1 MNSKPVTFIAFLLLS
16 ASLSVGNAQN
26 AIEPAPEPSQEKPID
41 PNRYSLEWGMLSL
54 YGGMPQT
61 VGRFVLDGEKLP
73 GKNSMRFY
81 EVQANQKA
89 FENGQTLF
97 DQSNYYYFSHT
108 NTLTGSSNYLGI
120 THDKAQT
127 SVSNRRYRYNKGG
140 TEITYMHGDHFF
152 SKRDKVLHAKFYA
165 EYRYGLFL
173 AFNDINAL
181 IETQS
186 RDGLLLIESQKS
198 GRAYAGMGLI
208 AGGGAGL
215 NWRIT
220 HAFSLSL
227 GISVAVQ
234 GGYTREKV
242 RVNGEPDHR
251 LRFGYLAS
259 ALTIPVIKFNF

>member
-1 MNSKPVTFIAFLLLS
+1 MKSTPATLIAFLLLS
-16 ASLSVGNAQN
+16 AILPVGNAQN
-26 AIEPAPEPSQEKPID
+26 AIEPAPEPSPEKPID
-41 PNRYSLEWGMLSL
+41 PHRYSAEWGLLSI
-54 YGGMPQT
+54 YSGMPQT
-61 VGRFVLDGEKLP
+61 VGRFVLDGNKLQ
-73 GKNSMRFY
+73 GSNSMRFY
-81 EVQANQKA
+81 ELQTNQRA

-127 SVSNRRYRYNKGG
+127 SVDNRRYRYNKGG

-152 SKRDKVLHAKFYA
+152 SKREKILHAKFYA
-165 EYRYGLFL
+165 EYRYGLYL
-173 AFNDINAL
+173 SFNDINTL
-181 IETQS
+181 IQTQS
-186 RDGLLLIESQKS
+186 QNGSLLIATQKP
-198 GRAYAGMGLI
+198 GRSYAGMGLI
-208 AGGGAGL
+208 AGAGAGL

-227 GISVAVQ
+227 GISIGLQ

-259 ALTIPVIKFNF
+259 ALTVPVIKFNF